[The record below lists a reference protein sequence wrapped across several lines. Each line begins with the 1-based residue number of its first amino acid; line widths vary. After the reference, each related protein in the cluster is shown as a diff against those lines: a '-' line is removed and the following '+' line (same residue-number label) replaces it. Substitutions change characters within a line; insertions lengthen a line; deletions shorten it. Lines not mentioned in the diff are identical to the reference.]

1 MWCRKLRQEYR
12 RANLDDVA
20 MSTYLDHAAT
30 TPMSDTAR
38 IAMIDELGKL
48 GNASSLHGS
57 GRRARKVVEEAR
69 EAIARA
75 IDATPGEIVL
85 TGSGTEANNLAI
97 KGLYWKRVLE
107 DPANNRIISSS
118 IEHHAVMDPI
128 QWLVDHEGAQVTW
141 VSVNERAQLNVDEL
155 VAEIERDP
163 KVALVT
169 VMFANNEVGTLQPI
183 SRIIEAA
190 HKYGIPVHTD
200 AVQAFGKV
208 PLSFEDLDID
218 ALTISGHKIGGP
230 LGIGA
235 LIVKKDLKLTPVLH
249 GGGQERDIRSGTLDT
264 PAIRAL
270 GVAAQ
275 EAHDHL
281 SERAVRMSALR
292 ADLTARVL
300 AEVPDSRSNG
310 DTDTLPGIAHFT
322 FAGAEGDALL
332 LLLDAQGIESST
344 GSACSAGVP
353 RPSHVLVAMGMSE
366 PEARASLRFSLG
378 FNSTSAD
385 VDALVSVIGGVVE
398 RARRAGQVSKR

>member
-1 MWCRKLRQEYR
+1 MWCRKLRQESW
-12 RANLDDVA
+12 RANLDVA

-30 TPMSDTAR
+30 TPMSDAAR
-38 IAMIDELGKL
+38 RAMIDELGNL
-48 GNASSLHGS
+48 GNPSSLHAS
-57 GRRARKVVEEAR
+57 GRRSRKVVEEAR
-69 EAIARA
+69 EAIATA
-75 IDATPGEIVL
+75 VGATPGEIVL

-97 KGLYWKRVLE
+97 KGLYWKRIQE
-107 DPANNRIISSS
+107 EPKNKRIISSS

-128 QWLVDHEGAQVTW
+128 QWLVDHEGAEVTW
-141 VSVNERAQLNVDEL
+141 ISVNDRARLNVEEL

-163 KVALVT
+163 QVALVSI
-169 VMFANNEVGTLQPI
+169 MFANNEVGTLQPLD
-183 SRIIEAA
+183 RVIEVA

-208 PLSFEDLDID
+208 PLSFKELDVD
-218 ALTISGHKIGGP
+218 AMTISGHKIGGP

-235 LIVKKDLKLTPVLH
+235 LIVKKSVNLTPVLH

-270 GVAAQ
+270 GVAAT
-275 EAHDHL
+275 EAAEQL
-281 SERAVRMSALR
+281 SERALRMVELR
-292 ADLTARVL
+292 RELTARVL
-300 AEVPDSRSNG
+300 AEVPDARANG
-310 DTDTLPGIAHFT
+310 DELALPGIAHFT

-353 RPSHVLVAMGMSE
+353 RPSHVLLAMGMSE
-366 PEARASLRFSLG
+366 VDARASLRFSLG
-378 FNSTSAD
+378 FSSTSQD

-398 RARRAGQVSKR
+398 RARKAGQVSKR

>member
-1 MWCRKLRQEYR
+1 
-12 RANLDDVA
+12 
-20 MSTYLDHAAT
+20 
-30 TPMSDTAR
+30 
-38 IAMIDELGKL
+38 
-48 GNASSLHGS
+48 
-57 GRRARKVVEEAR
+57 
-69 EAIARA
+69 
-75 IDATPGEIVL
+75 
-85 TGSGTEANNLAI
+85 
-97 KGLYWKRVLE
+97 
-107 DPANNRIISSS
+107 
-118 IEHHAVMDPI
+118 MDPI

-183 SRIIEAA
+183 TRIIEVA

-208 PLSFEDLDID
+208 PLSFENLDID

-378 FNSTSAD
+378 YNSTSAD
-385 VDALVSVIGGVVE
+385 IDALVSVIGGVVE

>member
-1 MWCRKLRQEYR
+1 MWCRKLRQESW
-12 RANLDDVA
+12 RANLDVA

-30 TPMSDTAR
+30 TPMSDAAR
-38 IAMIDELGKL
+38 LAMIDELGNL
-48 GNASSLHGS
+48 GNASSLHAS
-57 GRRARKVVEEAR
+57 GRRSRKVVEEAR
-69 EAIARA
+69 EAIASA
-75 IDATPGEIVL
+75 VGATPGEIVL
-85 TGSGTEANNLAI
+85 TGSGTEANNLAV
-97 KGLYWKRVLE
+97 KGLYWKRIQE

-128 QWLVDHEGAQVTW
+128 QWLVDHEGAEVTW
-141 VSVNERAQLNVDEL
+141 ISVNDRAQLNVEEL

-163 KVALVT
+163 KVALVSI
-169 VMFANNEVGTLQPI
+169 MFANNEVGTLQPLV
-183 SRIIEAA
+183 RVIEAA

-208 PLSFEDLDID
+208 PLSFKELDLD
-218 ALTISGHKIGGP
+218 AMTISGHKIGGP

-235 LIVKKDLKLTPVLH
+235 LIVKKNLKLTPVLH

-270 GVAAQ
+270 GVAAT
-275 EAHDHL
+275 EAAEQL
-281 SERAVRMSALR
+281 TERALRMVELR
-292 ADLTARVL
+292 RELTARVL
-300 AEVPDSRSNG
+300 AEVPDARANG
-310 DTDTLPGIAHFT
+310 DELTLPGIAHFT

-353 RPSHVLVAMGMSE
+353 RPSHVLLAMGMSE
-366 PEARASLRFSLG
+366 VDARASLRFSLG
-378 FNSTSAD
+378 FSSTSQD

-398 RARRAGQVSKR
+398 RARKAGQVSKR

>member
-1 MWCRKLRQEYR
+1 MWCRKLRQESW
-12 RANLDDVA
+12 RANLDVA

-30 TPMSDTAR
+30 TPMSDAAR
-38 IAMIDELGKL
+38 RAMIDELGNL
-48 GNASSLHGS
+48 GNPSSLHAS
-57 GRRARKVVEEAR
+57 GRRSRKVVEEAR
-69 EAIARA
+69 EAIATA
-75 IDATPGEIVL
+75 VGATPGEIVL

-97 KGLYWKRVLE
+97 KGLYWKRIQE
-107 DPANNRIISSS
+107 EPKNKRIISSS

-128 QWLVDHEGAQVTW
+128 QWLVDHEGAEVTW
-141 VSVNERAQLNVDEL
+141 ISVNDRARLNVEEL

-163 KVALVT
+163 QVALVSI
-169 VMFANNEVGTLQPI
+169 MFANNEVGTLQPLD
-183 SRIIEAA
+183 RVIEVA

-208 PLSFEDLDID
+208 PLSFKELDVD
-218 ALTISGHKIGGP
+218 AMTISGHKIGGP

-235 LIVKKDLKLTPVLH
+235 LIVKKNVNLTPVLH

-270 GVAAQ
+270 GVAAT
-275 EAHDHL
+275 EAAGQL
-281 SERAVRMSALR
+281 AERALRMVELR
-292 ADLTARVL
+292 RELTARVL
-300 AEVPDSRSNG
+300 AEVPDARANG
-310 DTDTLPGIAHFT
+310 DELALPGIAHFT

-353 RPSHVLVAMGMSE
+353 RPSHVLLAMGMSE
-366 PEARASLRFSLG
+366 VDARASLRFSLG
-378 FNSTSAD
+378 FSSTSQD

-398 RARRAGQVSKR
+398 RARKAGQVSKR

>member
-1 MWCRKLRQEYR
+1 MWCRKLRQESW
-12 RANLDDVA
+12 RANLDVA

-30 TPMSDTAR
+30 TPMSDAAR
-38 IAMIDELGKL
+38 RAMIDELGNL
-48 GNASSLHGS
+48 GNPSSLHAS
-57 GRRARKVVEEAR
+57 GRRSRKVVEEAR
-69 EAIARA
+69 EAIATA
-75 IDATPGEIVL
+75 VGATPGEIVL

-97 KGLYWKRVLE
+97 KGLYWKRIQE
-107 DPANNRIISSS
+107 EPKNKRIISSS

-128 QWLVDHEGAQVTW
+128 QWLVDHEGAEVTW
-141 VSVNERAQLNVDEL
+141 ISVNDRARLNVEEL

-163 KVALVT
+163 QVALVSI
-169 VMFANNEVGTLQPI
+169 MFANNEVGTLQPLD
-183 SRIIEAA
+183 RVIEVA

-208 PLSFEDLDID
+208 PLSFKELDVD
-218 ALTISGHKIGGP
+218 AMTISGHKIGGP

-235 LIVKKDLKLTPVLH
+235 LIVKKSVNLTPVLH

-270 GVAAQ
+270 GVAST
-275 EAHDHL
+275 EAAEQL
-281 SERAVRMSALR
+281 SERALRMVELR
-292 ADLTARVL
+292 RELTARVL
-300 AEVPDSRSNG
+300 AEVPDARANG
-310 DTDTLPGIAHFT
+310 DELALPGIAHFT

-353 RPSHVLVAMGMSE
+353 RPSHVLLAMGMSE
-366 PEARASLRFSLG
+366 VDARASLRFSLG
-378 FNSTSAD
+378 FSSTSQD

-398 RARRAGQVSKR
+398 RARKAGQVSKR

>member
-1 MWCRKLRQEYR
+1 MWCRKLRQESW
-12 RANLDDVA
+12 RANLDVA

-30 TPMSDTAR
+30 TPMSDAAR
-38 IAMIDELGKL
+38 LAMIDELGNL
-48 GNASSLHGS
+48 GNASSLHAS
-57 GRRARKVVEEAR
+57 GRRSRKVVEEAR
-69 EAIARA
+69 EAIASA
-75 IDATPGEIVL
+75 VGATPGEIVL
-85 TGSGTEANNLAI
+85 TGSGTEANNLAV
-97 KGLYWKRVLE
+97 KGLYWKRIQE

-128 QWLVDHEGAQVTW
+128 QWLVDHEGAEVTW
-141 VSVNERAQLNVDEL
+141 ISVNDRAQLIVEEL

-163 KVALVT
+163 KVALVSI
-169 VMFANNEVGTLQPI
+169 MFANNEVGTLQPLV
-183 SRIIEAA
+183 RVIEAA

-208 PLSFEDLDID
+208 PLSFKELDLD
-218 ALTISGHKIGGP
+218 AMTISGHKIGGP

-235 LIVKKDLKLTPVLH
+235 LIVKKNLKLTPVLH

-270 GVAAQ
+270 GVAAT
-275 EAHDHL
+275 EAAEQL
-281 SERAVRMSALR
+281 TERALRMVELR
-292 ADLTARVL
+292 RELTARVL
-300 AEVPDSRSNG
+300 AEVPDARANG
-310 DTDTLPGIAHFT
+310 DELTLPGIAHFT

-353 RPSHVLVAMGMSE
+353 RPSHVLLAMGMSE
-366 PEARASLRFSLG
+366 VDARASLRFSLG
-378 FNSTSAD
+378 FSSTSQD

-398 RARRAGQVSKR
+398 RARKAGQVSKR

>member
-1 MWCRKLRQEYR
+1 M
-12 RANLDDVA
+12 
-20 MSTYLDHAAT
+20 
-30 TPMSDTAR
+30 
-38 IAMIDELGKL
+38 
-48 GNASSLHGS
+48 
-57 GRRARKVVEEAR
+57 
-69 EAIARA
+69 
-75 IDATPGEIVL
+75 
-85 TGSGTEANNLAI
+85 
-97 KGLYWKRVLE
+97 
-107 DPANNRIISSS
+107 
-118 IEHHAVMDPI
+118 
-128 QWLVDHEGAQVTW
+128 
-141 VSVNERAQLNVDEL
+141 
-155 VAEIERDP
+155 AEIERDP

-183 SRIIEAA
+183 TRIIEVA

-208 PLSFEDLDID
+208 PLSFENLDID

-281 SERAVRMSALR
+281 SERAVRMSTLR

-378 FNSTSAD
+378 FDSTSAD

>member
-1 MWCRKLRQEYR
+1 MWCRKLRQESW
-12 RANLDDVA
+12 RANLDVA

-30 TPMSDTAR
+30 TPMSDAAR
-38 IAMIDELGKL
+38 RAMIDELGNL
-48 GNASSLHGS
+48 GNPSSLHAS
-57 GRRARKVVEEAR
+57 GRRSRKVVEEAR
-69 EAIARA
+69 EAIATA
-75 IDATPGEIVL
+75 VGATPGEIVL

-97 KGLYWKRVLE
+97 KGLYWKRIQE
-107 DPANNRIISSS
+107 EPKNKRIISSS

-128 QWLVDHEGAQVTW
+128 QWLVDHEGAEVTW
-141 VSVNERAQLNVDEL
+141 ISVNDRARLNVEEL

-163 KVALVT
+163 QVALVSI
-169 VMFANNEVGTLQPI
+169 MFANNEVGTLQPLD
-183 SRIIEAA
+183 RVIEVA

-208 PLSFEDLDID
+208 PLSFKELDVD
-218 ALTISGHKIGGP
+218 AMTISGHKIGGP

-235 LIVKKDLKLTPVLH
+235 LIVKKNVNLTPVLH

-270 GVAAQ
+270 GVAAT
-275 EAHDHL
+275 EAAEQL
-281 SERAVRMSALR
+281 SERALRMVELR
-292 ADLTARVL
+292 RELTARVL
-300 AEVPDSRSNG
+300 AEVPDARANG
-310 DTDTLPGIAHFT
+310 DELALPGIAHFT

-353 RPSHVLVAMGMSE
+353 RPSHVLLAMGMSE
-366 PEARASLRFSLG
+366 VDARASLRFSLG
-378 FNSTSAD
+378 FSSTSQD

-398 RARRAGQVSKR
+398 RARKAGQVSKR

>member
-1 MWCRKLRQEYR
+1 
-12 RANLDDVA
+12 

-30 TPMSDTAR
+30 TPMSDAAR
-38 IAMIDELGKL
+38 LAMIDELGNL
-48 GNASSLHGS
+48 GNASSLHAS
-57 GRRARKVVEEAR
+57 GRRSRKVVEEAR
-69 EAIARA
+69 EAIASA
-75 IDATPGEIVL
+75 VGATPGEIVL
-85 TGSGTEANNLAI
+85 TGSGTEANNLAV
-97 KGLYWKRVLE
+97 KGLYWKRIQE

-128 QWLVDHEGAQVTW
+128 QWLVDHEGAEVTW
-141 VSVNERAQLNVDEL
+141 ISVNDRAQLNVEEL

-163 KVALVT
+163 KVALVSI
-169 VMFANNEVGTLQPI
+169 MFANNEVGTLQPLV
-183 SRIIEAA
+183 RVIEAA

-208 PLSFEDLDID
+208 PLSFKELDLD
-218 ALTISGHKIGGP
+218 AMTISGHKIGGP

-235 LIVKKDLKLTPVLH
+235 LIVKKNLKLTPVLH

-270 GVAAQ
+270 GVAAT
-275 EAHDHL
+275 EAAEQL
-281 SERAVRMSALR
+281 TERALRMVELR
-292 ADLTARVL
+292 RELTARVL
-300 AEVPDSRSNG
+300 AEVPDARANG
-310 DTDTLPGIAHFT
+310 DELTLPGIAHFT

-353 RPSHVLVAMGMSE
+353 RPSHVLLAMGMSE
-366 PEARASLRFSLG
+366 VDARASLRFSLG
-378 FNSTSAD
+378 FSSTSQD

-398 RARRAGQVSKR
+398 RARKAGQVSKR

>member
-1 MWCRKLRQEYR
+1 MWCRKLRQESW
-12 RANLDDVA
+12 RANLDVA

-30 TPMSDTAR
+30 TPMSDAAR
-38 IAMIDELGKL
+38 LAMIDELGNL
-48 GNASSLHGS
+48 GNASSLHAS
-57 GRRARKVVEEAR
+57 GRRSRKVVEEAR
-69 EAIARA
+69 EAIASA
-75 IDATPGEIVL
+75 VGATPGEIVL
-85 TGSGTEANNLAI
+85 TGSGTEANNLAV
-97 KGLYWKRVLE
+97 KGLYWKRIQE

-128 QWLVDHEGAQVTW
+128 QWLVDHEGAEVTW
-141 VSVNERAQLNVDEL
+141 ISVNDRAQLNVEEL

-163 KVALVT
+163 KVAFVSI
-169 VMFANNEVGTLQPI
+169 MFANNEVGTLQPLV
-183 SRIIEAA
+183 RVIEAA

-208 PLSFEDLDID
+208 PLSFKELDLD
-218 ALTISGHKIGGP
+218 AMTISGHKIGGP

-235 LIVKKDLKLTPVLH
+235 LIVKKNLKLTPVLH

-270 GVAAQ
+270 GVAAT
-275 EAHDHL
+275 EAAEQL
-281 SERAVRMSALR
+281 TERALRMVELR
-292 ADLTARVL
+292 RELTARVL
-300 AEVPDSRSNG
+300 AEVPDARANG
-310 DTDTLPGIAHFT
+310 DELTLPGIAHFT

-353 RPSHVLVAMGMSE
+353 RPSHVLLAMGMSE
-366 PEARASLRFSLG
+366 VDARASLRFSLG
-378 FNSTSAD
+378 FSSTSQD

-398 RARRAGQVSKR
+398 RARKAGQVSKR

>member
-1 MWCRKLRQEYR
+1 
-12 RANLDDVA
+12 

-30 TPMSDTAR
+30 TPMSDAAR
-38 IAMIDELGKL
+38 RAMIDELGNL
-48 GNASSLHGS
+48 GNPSSLHAS
-57 GRRARKVVEEAR
+57 GRRSRKVVEEAR
-69 EAIARA
+69 EAIATA
-75 IDATPGEIVL
+75 VGATPGEIVL

-97 KGLYWKRVLE
+97 KGLYWKRIQE
-107 DPANNRIISSS
+107 EPKNKRIISSS

-128 QWLVDHEGAQVTW
+128 QWLVDHEGAEVTW
-141 VSVNERAQLNVDEL
+141 ISVNDRARLNVEEL

-163 KVALVT
+163 QVALVSI
-169 VMFANNEVGTLQPI
+169 MFANNEVGTLQPLD
-183 SRIIEAA
+183 RVIEVA

-208 PLSFEDLDID
+208 PLSFKELDVD
-218 ALTISGHKIGGP
+218 AMTISGHKIGGP

-235 LIVKKDLKLTPVLH
+235 LIVKKSVNLTPVLH

-270 GVAAQ
+270 GVAAT
-275 EAHDHL
+275 EAAEQL
-281 SERAVRMSALR
+281 SERALRMVELR
-292 ADLTARVL
+292 RELTARVL
-300 AEVPDSRSNG
+300 AEVPDARANG
-310 DTDTLPGIAHFT
+310 DELALPGIAHFT

-353 RPSHVLVAMGMSE
+353 RPSHVLLAMGMSE
-366 PEARASLRFSLG
+366 VDARASLRFSLG
-378 FNSTSAD
+378 FSSTSQD

-398 RARRAGQVSKR
+398 RARKAGQVSKR

>member
-1 MWCRKLRQEYR
+1 MWCRKLRQESR
-12 RANLDDVA
+12 RASLNDVA

-38 IAMIDELGKL
+38 IAMIDELGKI

-69 EAIARA
+69 EAIARS

-85 TGSGTEANNLAI
+85 TGSGTEANNLAV
-97 KGLYWKRVLE
+97 KGLYWKRVQE

-128 QWLVDHEGAQVTW
+128 QWLVDHEGARVTW
-141 VSVNERAQLNVDEL
+141 VSVNDRARLNVDEL

-183 SRIIEAA
+183 TRIIEAA
-190 HKYGIPVHTD
+190 HKHGIPVHTD

-208 PLSFEDLDID
+208 PLSFKDLDID

-235 LIVKKDLKLTPVLH
+235 LIVKKNLNLTPVLH

-310 DTDTLPGIAHFT
+310 DADTLPGIAHFT
-322 FAGAEGDALL
+322 FTGAEGDALL

-385 VDALVSVIGGVVE
+385 IDALASVIGGVVE

>member
-1 MWCRKLRQEYR
+1 MWCRKLRQESW
-12 RANLDDVA
+12 RANLDVA

-30 TPMSDTAR
+30 TPMSDAAR
-38 IAMIDELGKL
+38 LAMIDELGNL
-48 GNASSLHGS
+48 GNASSLHAS
-57 GRRARKVVEEAR
+57 GRRSRKVVEEAR
-69 EAIARA
+69 EAIASA
-75 IDATPGEIVL
+75 VGATPGEIVL
-85 TGSGTEANNLAI
+85 TGSGTEANNLAV
-97 KGLYWKRVLE
+97 KGLYWKRIQE

-128 QWLVDHEGAQVTW
+128 PWLVDHEGAEVTW
-141 VSVNERAQLNVDEL
+141 ISVNDRAQLNVEEL

-163 KVALVT
+163 KVAFVSI
-169 VMFANNEVGTLQPI
+169 MFANNEVGTLQPLV
-183 SRIIEAA
+183 RVIEAA

-208 PLSFEDLDID
+208 PLSFKELDLD
-218 ALTISGHKIGGP
+218 AMTISGHKIGGP

-235 LIVKKDLKLTPVLH
+235 LIVKKNLKLTPVLH

-270 GVAAQ
+270 GVAAT
-275 EAHDHL
+275 EAAEQL
-281 SERAVRMSALR
+281 TERALRMVELR
-292 ADLTARVL
+292 RELTARVL
-300 AEVPDSRSNG
+300 AEVPDARANG
-310 DTDTLPGIAHFT
+310 DELTLPGIAHFT

-353 RPSHVLVAMGMSE
+353 RPSHVLLAMGMSE
-366 PEARASLRFSLG
+366 VDARASLRFSLG
-378 FNSTSAD
+378 FSSTSQD

-398 RARRAGQVSKR
+398 RARKAGQVSKR

>member
-1 MWCRKLRQEYR
+1 MWCRKLRQESW
-12 RANLDDVA
+12 RANLDVA

-30 TPMSDTAR
+30 TPMSDAAR
-38 IAMIDELGKL
+38 RAMIDELGNL
-48 GNASSLHGS
+48 GNPSSLHAS
-57 GRRARKVVEEAR
+57 GRRSRKVVEEAR
-69 EAIARA
+69 EAIATA
-75 IDATPGEIVL
+75 VGATPGEIVL

-97 KGLYWKRVLE
+97 KGLYWKRIQE
-107 DPANNRIISSS
+107 EPKNKRIISSS

-128 QWLVDHEGAQVTW
+128 QWLVDHESAEVTW
-141 VSVNERAQLNVDEL
+141 ISVNDRARLNVEEL

-163 KVALVT
+163 QVALVSI
-169 VMFANNEVGTLQPI
+169 MFANNEVGTLQPLD
-183 SRIIEAA
+183 RVIEVA

-208 PLSFEDLDID
+208 PLSFKELDVD
-218 ALTISGHKIGGP
+218 AMTISGHKIGGP

-235 LIVKKDLKLTPVLH
+235 LIVKKNMNLTPVLH

-270 GVAAQ
+270 GVAAT
-275 EAHDHL
+275 EAAEQL
-281 SERAVRMSALR
+281 SERALRMVELR
-292 ADLTARVL
+292 RELTARVL
-300 AEVPDSRSNG
+300 AEVPDARANG
-310 DTDTLPGIAHFT
+310 DELALPGIAHFT

-353 RPSHVLVAMGMSE
+353 RPSHVLLAMGMSE
-366 PEARASLRFSLG
+366 VDARASLRFSLG
-378 FNSTSAD
+378 FSSTSQD

-398 RARRAGQVSKR
+398 RARKAGQVSKR

>member
-1 MWCRKLRQEYR
+1 MWCRKLRQESW
-12 RANLDDVA
+12 RANLDVA

-30 TPMSDTAR
+30 TPMSDAAR
-38 IAMIDELGKL
+38 RAMIDELGNL
-48 GNASSLHGS
+48 GNPSSLHAS
-57 GRRARKVVEEAR
+57 GRRSRKVVEEAR
-69 EAIARA
+69 EAIATA
-75 IDATPGEIVL
+75 VGATPGEIVL

-97 KGLYWKRVLE
+97 KGLYWKRIQE
-107 DPANNRIISSS
+107 EPKNKRIISSS

-128 QWLVDHEGAQVTW
+128 QWLVDHEGAEVTW
-141 VSVNERAQLNVDEL
+141 ISVNDRARLNVEEL

-163 KVALVT
+163 QVALVSI
-169 VMFANNEVGTLQPI
+169 MFANNEVGTLQPLD
-183 SRIIEAA
+183 RVIEVA

-208 PLSFEDLDID
+208 PLSFKELDVD
-218 ALTISGHKIGGP
+218 AMTISGHKIGGP

-235 LIVKKDLKLTPVLH
+235 LIVKKNVNLTPVLH

-270 GVAAQ
+270 GVAST
-275 EAHDHL
+275 EAAEQL
-281 SERAVRMSALR
+281 SERALRMVELR
-292 ADLTARVL
+292 RELTARVL
-300 AEVPDSRSNG
+300 AEVPDARANG
-310 DTDTLPGIAHFT
+310 DELALPGIAHFT

-353 RPSHVLVAMGMSE
+353 RPSHVLLAMGMSE
-366 PEARASLRFSLG
+366 VDARASLRFSLG
-378 FNSTSAD
+378 FSSTSQD

-398 RARRAGQVSKR
+398 RARKAGQVSKR

>member
-1 MWCRKLRQEYR
+1 MWCRKLRQESW
-12 RANLDDVA
+12 RANLDVA

-30 TPMSDTAR
+30 TPMSDAAR
-38 IAMIDELGKL
+38 RAMIDELGNL
-48 GNASSLHGS
+48 GNPSSLHAS
-57 GRRARKVVEEAR
+57 GRRSRKVVEEAR
-69 EAIARA
+69 EAIATA
-75 IDATPGEIVL
+75 VGATPGEIVL

-97 KGLYWKRVLE
+97 KGLYWKRIQE
-107 DPANNRIISSS
+107 EPKNKRIISSS

-128 QWLVDHEGAQVTW
+128 QWLVDHEGAEVTW
-141 VSVNERAQLNVDEL
+141 ISVNDRARLNVEEL

-163 KVALVT
+163 QVALVSI
-169 VMFANNEVGTLQPI
+169 MFANNEVGTLQPLD
-183 SRIIEAA
+183 RVIEVA

-208 PLSFEDLDID
+208 PLSFKELDVD
-218 ALTISGHKIGGP
+218 AMTISGHKIGGP

-235 LIVKKDLKLTPVLH
+235 LIVKKNVNLTPVLH

-270 GVAAQ
+270 GVAAT
-275 EAHDHL
+275 EAAEQL
-281 SERAVRMSALR
+281 AERALRMVELR
-292 ADLTARVL
+292 RELTARVL
-300 AEVPDSRSNG
+300 AEVPDARANG
-310 DTDTLPGIAHFT
+310 DELALPGIAHFT

-353 RPSHVLVAMGMSE
+353 RPSHVLLAMGMSE
-366 PEARASLRFSLG
+366 VDARASLRFSLG
-378 FNSTSAD
+378 FSSTSQD

-398 RARRAGQVSKR
+398 RARKAGQVSKR

>member
-1 MWCRKLRQEYR
+1 MWCRKLRQESW
-12 RANLDDVA
+12 RANLDVA

-30 TPMSDTAR
+30 TPMSDAAR
-38 IAMIDELGKL
+38 RAMIDELGNL
-48 GNASSLHGS
+48 GNPSSLHAS
-57 GRRARKVVEEAR
+57 GRRSRKVVEEAR
-69 EAIARA
+69 EAIATA
-75 IDATPGEIVL
+75 VGATPGEIVL

-97 KGLYWKRVLE
+97 KGLYWKRIQE
-107 DPANNRIISSS
+107 EPKNKRIISSS

-128 QWLVDHEGAQVTW
+128 QWLVDHEGAEVTW
-141 VSVNERAQLNVDEL
+141 ISVNDRARLNVEEL

-163 KVALVT
+163 QVALVSI
-169 VMFANNEVGTLQPI
+169 MFANNEVGTLQPLD
-183 SRIIEAA
+183 RVIEVA

-208 PLSFEDLDID
+208 PLSFKELDVD
-218 ALTISGHKIGGP
+218 AMTISGHKIGGP

-235 LIVKKDLKLTPVLH
+235 LIVKKSLNLTPVLH

-270 GVAAQ
+270 GVAAT
-275 EAHDHL
+275 EAAEQL
-281 SERAVRMSALR
+281 SERALRMVELR
-292 ADLTARVL
+292 RELTARVL
-300 AEVPDSRSNG
+300 AEVPDARANG
-310 DTDTLPGIAHFT
+310 DELALPGIAHFT

-353 RPSHVLVAMGMSE
+353 RPSHVLLAMGMSE
-366 PEARASLRFSLG
+366 VDARASLRFSLG
-378 FNSTSAD
+378 FSSTSQD

-398 RARRAGQVSKR
+398 RARKAGQVSKR